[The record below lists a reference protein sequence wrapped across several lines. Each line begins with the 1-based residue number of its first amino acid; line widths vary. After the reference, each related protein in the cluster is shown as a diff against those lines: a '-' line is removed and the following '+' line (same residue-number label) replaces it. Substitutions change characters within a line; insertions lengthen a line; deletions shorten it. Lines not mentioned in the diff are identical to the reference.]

1 LTHFSNRVY
10 YNVQLKEEA
19 QMAPISES
27 IEIDRKPED
36 VFAYLDEVKRH
47 GEWQEQIVDVQRQDD
62 GPLRVGSRVQET
74 RHVPGGDRTMTYE
87 VTEHDPPRQSSFRVL
102 DGPVRAVGTISIEPI
117 DDGSRS
123 RLRFT
128 LEFKGHGLAG
138 KVLLPVARAQA
149 RKQIPKDQARMK
161 ELLESDH

>member
-1 LTHFSNRVY
+1 
-10 YNVQLKEEA
+10 
-19 QMAPISES
+19 MAPISES

-36 VFAYLDEVKRH
+36 VFAYLDDVKRH
-47 GEWQEQIVDVQRQDD
+47 GEWQEQIVHVQPQDD
-62 GPLRVGSRVQET
+62 GPLRVGSRVTET
-74 RHVPGGDRTMTYE
+74 RRVPGGDRTMTYE

-117 DDGSRS
+117 GDGSRS
-123 RLRFT
+123 RLTFT

-138 KVLLPVARAQA
+138 KVLLPVARTQA

-161 ELLESDH
+161 ELLEADH